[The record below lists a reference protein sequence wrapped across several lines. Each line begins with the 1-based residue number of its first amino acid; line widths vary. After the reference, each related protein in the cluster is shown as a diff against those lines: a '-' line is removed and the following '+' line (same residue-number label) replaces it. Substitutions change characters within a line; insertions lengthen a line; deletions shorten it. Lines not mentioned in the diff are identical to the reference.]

1 MRCKTSGKD
10 RGAFAIDAVLGLT
23 FFMLTILAF
32 IFVSMIIRVQANM
45 QYALGQTAKEISGYF
60 YLMDKFGFASVI
72 TGTTNTV
79 TSEQAE
85 KMNSA
90 IGSIIQFSSE
100 AESTVEGASV
110 DWTNIT
116 DFSEDVTSL
125 TTQAQDLC
133 DALRTAMENSSPLD
147 QMKMILQVFGK
158 TMISSGFSAVAS
170 PLICNCLMPK
180 YLAPGGD
187 LDAFYETTGIDP
199 DSVNFQGSGLLMDG
213 RSVKLCVRYT
223 LNTKRMTFGMIDTD
237 LHFRQVATTAAW
249 IRPENGSSKKKITEI
264 ALPADTDET

>member
-10 RGAFAIDAVLGLT
+10 RGAFAIDAILGLT

-72 TGTTNTV
+72 TGTTDSV
-79 TSEQAE
+79 TEEEAA

-90 IGSIIQFSSE
+90 VHNIVEFTGNVETEVSDMSMDWNSIL
-100 AESTVEGASV
+100 
-110 DWTNIT
+110 D
-116 DFSEDVTSL
+116 TSGDIAD
-125 TTQAQDLC
+125 QAQTLC
-133 DALRTAMENSSPLD
+133 NSLQTAMENTSPLD
-147 QMKMILQVFGK
+147 QMKMIIQVFGK
-158 TMISSGFSAVAS
+158 TLISRGFSAVAS
-170 PLICNCLMPK
+170 PLICKCLMPK

-199 DSVNFQGSGLLMDG
+199 ESVDFKGSALLMDG
-213 RSVKLCVRYT
+213 RSVKLSVRYT

-237 LHFRQVATTAAW
+237 LQFHQVATTAAW
-249 IRPENGSSKKKITEI
+249 IRPEPGSSKKKISEI
-264 ALPADTDET
+264 RLPADPDET